1 MIHYRVRHAAGVGVI
16 SIADGPFE
24 VVIVTSTLNSQSLA
38 SRTITVYVP
47 APNPEADVVEPNAP
61 PSIEYVYGAVP
72 PVVPLIIN
80 DPLSNPHAAGVGV
93 MSMADGPFDV
103 VMVTST
109 LNSQS
114 LASRTITVYVPA
126 ANPEADVVEPLQ
138 TRRHQSNMCKEQCRR
153 LCH

>member
-1 MIHYRVRHAAGVGVI
+1 M
-16 SIADGPFE
+16 
-24 VVIVTSTLNSQSLA
+24 
-38 SRTITVYVP
+38 
-47 APNPEADVVEPNAP
+47 
-61 PSIEYVYGAVP
+61 
-72 PVVPLIIN
+72 N

-126 ANPEADVVEPLQ
+126 ANPEADVVEPNAPP
-138 TRRHQSNMCKEQCRR
+138 SIEYV
-153 LCH
+153 